1 MFLPITATPY
11 PHAGYSEALPSRR
24 LAPYVRC
31 FWTAWNDGT
40 DGEDAL
46 SVVIP
51 DVCADIIITT
61 DGTACPSD
69 GRSVTGMGFCG
80 VSDRMFRTENAAVPH
95 RRLYGIRLYAWQA
108 SFFCDEPL
116 CKTANSFFELR
127 THFTTAEKLLRAS
140 FSPDMTL
147 PEFQAA
153 GETVMQAL
161 LDRPARKLQEG
172 NPLVLDAV
180 MQMIRTRGSRQLS
193 ALLSDI
199 HAGERQLERIFE
211 RTLSLSPKKLS
222 SLIRYQHLWQDVCR
236 SRNFDIQDEVLAHG
250 YVDQSHLLND
260 FKKFHG
266 MALSEALRT
275 ARCSADLSAFY
286 NTGTGK

>member
-11 PHAGYSEALPSRR
+11 PHAGYSEVLPSRI
-24 LAPYVRC
+24 LASFVRC
-31 FWTAWNDGT
+31 FWMAWNDGAA
-40 DGEDAL
+40 GEGAL
-46 SVVIP
+46 SAVIP

-69 GRSVTGMGFCG
+69 GRSVSGMGFCG
-80 VSDRMFRTENAAVPH
+80 VSDRMFRSENAAVPH

-108 SFFCDEPL
+108 SLFCDEPL

-127 THFTTAEKLLRAS
+127 SHFASAEKLLRTS

-147 PEFQAA
+147 SEFKAA
-153 GETVMQAL
+153 GERVLQTL
-161 LDRPARKLQEG
+161 LERSARKSPEQ

-180 MQMIRTRGSRQLS
+180 MQMIQTRGSQQLS

-211 RTLSLSPKKLS
+211 RTLSLPPKKLS
-222 SLIRYQHLWQDVCR
+222 SLIRYQHLWQDLCR
-236 SRNFDIQDEVLAHG
+236 SRSFDIQEEVLAHG
-250 YVDQSHLLND
+250 YVDQAHLLND
-260 FKKFHG
+260 FRKFHG
-266 MALSEALRT
+266 MALSEALCT
-275 ARCSADLSAFY
+275 ARRAGLSAFY
-286 NTGTGK
+286 NTEA